1 MDVREAAALK
11 AYWYFLQAVM
21 YRVLPELARA
31 IGVEYVVRHLMPV
44 SRAGV
49 LQLLYESHRGVAYGD
64 EPRDLAGYIEAA
76 SRAHESIAGVLKGV
90 GLGISRIRLLSR
102 DPVRVEVENAVPGA
116 GLVVDGELRGYALA
130 ISVGVFLGIVEGVL
144 GRPVGL
150 RIPQIGVE
158 LVSPDDEYVLEVV
171 EFDVEGN
178 RYVAEL
184 RYRHA
189 TK

>member
-1 MDVREAAALK
+1 
-11 AYWYFLQAVM
+11 M

-31 IGVEYVVRHLMPV
+31 IGVEYVVRHLIPV
-44 SRAGV
+44 SRAGI
-49 LQLLYESHRGVAYGD
+49 LELLYETHRGVAYGD
-64 EPRDLAGYIEAA
+64 DPPRDLAGYIEAA
-76 SRAHESIAGVLKGV
+76 SRAHESIAGVLRDV

-144 GRPVGL
+144 GSPVGL

-184 RYRHA
+184 RRN